1 MSLDPYHLEH
11 GLAQFFCKCP
21 QGKCFQLRG
30 GVFMATQLCGCSAQ
44 AARDDTEM
52 NACGYVL
59 IKLYLQKPDFWFLV
73 QHVRSLEVARPSNM

>member
-1 MSLDPYHLEH
+1 
-11 GLAQFFCKCP
+11 
-21 QGKCFQLRG
+21 
-30 GVFMATQLCGCSAQ
+30 MATQLCGCSAQ